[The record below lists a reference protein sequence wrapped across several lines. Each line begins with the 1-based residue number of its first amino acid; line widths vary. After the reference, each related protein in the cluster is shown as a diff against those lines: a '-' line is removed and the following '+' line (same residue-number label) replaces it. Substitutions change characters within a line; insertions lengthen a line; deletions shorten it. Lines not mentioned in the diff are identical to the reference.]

1 MYLNTAITSLTSTVE
16 GFFDA
21 TEGAKVEKI
30 GSTVSGLISTA
41 TTLAFGL
48 SAISKIAPI
57 EVKIILGIIAAI
69 VAAIP
74 AIAKGFD
81 KLQ

>member
-1 MYLNTAITSLTSTVE
+1 MYLNTAITSLTSTIE
-16 GFFDA
+16 GLSDA

-30 GSTVSGLISTA
+30 GSAVSGLISTA

-48 SAISKIAPI
+48 SAISKIPAPI
-57 EVKIILGIIAAI
+57 EVKVILGIIAAI

-74 AIAKGFD
+74 SISKGLD
-81 KLQ
+81 KL